1 MSRRDISGH
10 LMRRNNRATMPA
22 RVLVFDTET
31 ESCMNG
37 SDEVQRMKIAWTVY
51 VELDERGRV
60 RRESW
65 NYWTSRWEMMKYIG
79 SHTAERGELWITGN
93 NVYFDLQA
101 SDFYLHFARWG
112 WKLDFFYD
120 SAMTYILIARR
131 DRSVIKIVSLTNY
144 LSASVKDLGEMLGNP
159 KIQCDPMTAGVD
171 ELCVYCFR
179 DTEIALDALLAW
191 CRFIHDNDLGDF
203 SLSRAGQSLAAFR
216 HRFMSAA
223 ILVHTEKD
231 IRDLEG
237 EAYFGGRT
245 EAFFIGKVE
254 GGPFIHLDVNSL
266 YPFIMQSYELP
277 VALLGVYANISVDD
291 VASLLI
297 EYEVVARVAIETEEP
312 LYAVRDGEKVI
323 FPIGRFD
330 TYVCTEGMRQA
341 IMRGHLRCI
350 YKLAAYR
357 SIKVFTSYVDYFY
370 KMRTEARACGDRV
383 GERNAKLM
391 MNSLYG
397 KFGQKRPASVQ
408 RTPCDPMEYFREPG
422 YIVETGDYVTV
433 TRMFGIETVEVGL
446 EYGPQSVVAIP
457 AHVTEFGRML
467 LWSIIE
473 GIGVDRV
480 LYCDTDSIIIRERDL
495 ARVKYPIDG
504 SRLGALK
511 TEDRYTDLEI
521 IGAKDYRTDHT
532 RKLKGIPA
540 SAVEVGPNIY
550 QFPQFL
556 RQATHLARGLSSGYL
571 IETVTKRVSCDYD
584 KGYVEGDGHVTPFIL
599 PFYQLEPSRRPA
611 P

>member
-10 LMRRNNRATMPA
+10 LMRRNNRVSMPE
-22 RVLVFDTET
+22 RVVVFDTET
-31 ESCMNG
+31 EPSGHGN
-37 SDEVQRMKIAWTVY
+37 DEIQRMKIGWTVY
-51 VELDERGRV
+51 VEIDGRGRATY
-60 RRESW
+60 ESW
-65 NYWTSRWEMMKYIG
+65 NYWKSRWEMMKYIG
-79 SHTAERGELWITGN
+79 GLAQERGELWITGN

-101 SDFYLHFARWG
+101 SDFYLHFARWQ

-131 DRSVIKIVSLTNY
+131 DRSVIKVVSLTNY

-159 KIQCDPMTAGVD
+159 KIQCDPMTAPVD

-179 DTEIALDALLAW
+179 DTEITLDAFLGW
-191 CRFIHDNDLGDF
+191 CRFISDNDLGDF

-216 HRFMSAA
+216 HRFMSTS
-223 ILVHTEKD
+223 ILVHQEKD
-231 IRDLEG
+231 IKELEG

-245 EAFFIGKVE
+245 EAFFIGKPE
-254 GGPFIHLDVNSL
+254 GGPFVHLDVNSL
-266 YPFIMQSYELP
+266 YPFIMQAFQLP
-277 VALLGVYANISVDD
+277 TALLGVYANLSVDD
-291 VASLLI
+291 ATSILL
-297 EYEVVARVAIETEEP
+297 EYEAVARVELETEEP
-312 LYAVRDGEKVI
+312 LYAVRNGEKVI

-330 TYVCTEGMRQA
+330 TYVCTEGLRQA
-341 IMRGHLRCI
+341 IMRGHLRNV

-357 SIKVFTSYVDYFY
+357 AGKVFSSYVDYFY
-370 KMRTEARACGDRV
+370 KMRTDARASGDRV

-397 KFGQKRPASVQ
+397 KFAQKRPASVT
-408 RTPCDPMEYFREPG
+408 RTPCDPGEYFREPG
-422 YIVETGDYVTV
+422 YIVETGQYVTV
-433 TRMFGIETVEVGL
+433 TRMFGIETVEIGL

-473 GIGVDRV
+473 GIGAECV

-495 ARVKYPIDG
+495 ARVKYPIDA

-511 TEDRYTDLEI
+511 TEDRYSDLEI

-540 SAVEVGPNIY
+540 SAVEVGPNLY

-584 KGYVEGDGHVTPFIL
+584 KGYVESDGRVTPFIL
-599 PFYQLEPSRRPA
+599 PFYQLEPSRPRA